1 MPSSAPSS
9 GYASGPGPES
19 GPAADERLFRRALG
33 SFATGVAVVTAV
45 EDGLD
50 HAMTATAFSSVSLDP
65 LLVLVCVE
73 TTARFH
79 EAVLRTGEWAVSIL
93 DAGAQPVAQWLATRG
108 RSLAGQLD
116 RVPFRRGAVTGAP
129 LLDQAS
135 AWVECRTYAL
145 HPAGD
150 HTIVVGEVLGVGVRE
165 DDEPGAL
172 VYHRGAYRQL
182 D

>member
-1 MPSSAPSS
+1 MPRSASQPDAPVD
-9 GYASGPGPES
+9 GTPDPL
-19 GPAADERLFRRALG
+19 LFRKALG
-33 SFATGVAVVTAV
+33 RFPTGVCVVTAV

-50 HAMTATAFSSVSLDP
+50 HAMTASAFSSVSLDP

-73 TTARFH
+73 ARARFH
-79 EAVLRTGEWAVSIL
+79 EAVLRSGEWAVSIL

-108 RSLAGQLD
+108 RSLEGQLD

-165 DDEPGAL
+165 DGDAGAL
-172 VYHRGAYRQL
+172 VYHRGTYRQL